1 MGIGYIIAGVVF
13 LFNPMISILDVL
25 PDFIGYLL
33 ILAGIYKLADMT
45 NKMENIHKNLLYLI
59 GISLLRT
66 ILSVVITTSDKILV
80 LIFVFVFAVFE
91 TIFMINVFNKI
102 FDGIEDIGIRFNGT
116 ATFNKIS
123 ELRTLTY
130 IFIIIRN
137 LFTVIPEFRH
147 LSTSEYEG
155 VISSYEMT
163 GLIDYSTILIAMN
176 IIIVTAIGAIWLFM
190 MLSYLNKIRKDTDFI
205 EKINNYFT
213 NNILTD
219 TNRYLVRRIAIS
231 MFLFMLGFI
240 FIVDIFF
247 DNIDILPDFIG
258 SLFIFS
264 AVVILRKDNLKIKK
278 LLYLSVAYIP
288 LSLINWIYRMIFS
301 GNEYRVKS
309 LLDTNVLM
317 FYLGLIFISFLTSVI
332 LIFIFINIWKMFN
345 EIINSLIGFKY
356 EVQFK
361 TLIQR
366 QNELIKTKKKSN
378 IGILIISL
386 VLAAS
391 KVFQTA
397 SILILPEY
405 WMIHFILGVIW
416 IFRIYLFIIYL
427 YEDVKYRLDVGV
439 E

>member
-13 LFNPMISILDVL
+13 LFNPMISILDIL

-45 NKMENIHKNLLYLI
+45 NKMENIHRHLLYLI

-66 ILSVVITTSDKILV
+66 ILSVIITPNDKILV

-91 TIFMINVFNKI
+91 TIFMISIFNKI
-102 FDGIEDIGIRFNGT
+102 FDGIEDIGIRFDGT
-116 ATFNKIS
+116 ATFHKIS

-130 IFIIIRN
+130 IFIIVRN

-155 VISSYEMT
+155 IISSFEMT
-163 GLIDYSTILIAMN
+163 GSINYSTILITMN
-176 IIIVTAIGAIWLFM
+176 VIIVTAVGAIWLFM

-205 EKINNYFT
+205 ERINNYYT

-219 TNRYLVRRIAIS
+219 TNRYLVRRVAIS
-231 MFLFMLGFI
+231 MFLFMLGFV
-240 FIVDIFF
+240 FLVDIFL
-247 DNIDILPDFIG
+247 DNMDILPDFIG
-258 SLFIFS
+258 ALFIFS
-264 AVVILRKDNLKIKK
+264 AVMILRKDNLKINK
-278 LLYLSVAYIP
+278 LLYLSIAYIP
-288 LSLINWIYRMIFS
+288 LSLINWIYRMIFC

-317 FYLGLIFISFLTSVI
+317 FYIGLILISLLTSVI

-345 EIINSLIGFKY
+345 EIINNLIGFEY
-356 EVQFK
+356 EAHFK

-366 QNELIKTKKKSN
+366 QNELIKTKKQSN
-378 IGILIISL
+378 IFILVISL
-386 VLAAS
+386 IFTVS
-391 KVFQTA
+391 KVIQTSA
-397 SILILPEY
+397 ILILPEY
-405 WMIHFILGVIW
+405 WMIHFVLGIIW
-416 IFRIYLFIIYL
+416 IFRTYLFIIYL
-427 YEDVKYRLDVGV
+427 YEAIKHRLDVG
-439 E
+439 EE